1 MNYQIRLD
9 GMFEFPTQTA
19 YKDTILDQFQKGLSY
34 KGTLEEAMYDIDVVP
49 NGENMLCQF
58 FLKAGF
64 EFRSDASTNEAVA
77 EFLEEFE
84 HLGEP
89 VELDYSIQE
98 AVHQIL
104 VKEPGK
110 PAEVRT
116 TDAFYLCDLKGL
128 FPGGSSFTMER
139 VSLNKEHTLWMLV
152 DEDGLAKELPLN
164 FLMPMDHAYFPIQKI
179 VGTAVFVRTK
189 PADVWN
195 EEIYDYEVANLPEN
209 QAQAIQG
216 IFSEDTQ
223 AQLHGKFSDYGKG
236 HVVIEQW

>member
-34 KGTLEEAMYDIDVVP
+34 KGTLEEAEYDIDVIP

-223 AQLHGKFSDYGKG
+223 AQLHGKFFDYGKG

>member
-34 KGTLEEAMYDIDVVP
+34 KGTLEEAEYDIDVIP

-139 VSLNKEHTLWMLV
+139 VSLNKEHTFWMLV

-223 AQLHGKFSDYGKG
+223 AQLHGKFSDYGKS

>member
-34 KGTLEEAMYDIDVVP
+34 KGTLEEAEYDIDVIP

-89 VELDYSIQE
+89 VELNYSIGE
-98 AVHQIL
+98 AVHQLL
-104 VKEPGK
+104 VKEPGQ
-110 PAEVRT
+110 PAEIRT
-116 TDAFYLCDLKGL
+116 TDALYLCDLKGL
-128 FPGGSSFTMER
+128 FPGGSGITMER
-139 VSLNKEHTLWMLV
+139 VPLNREHTLWMLV
-152 DEDGLAKELPLN
+152 DEDGLAKDLPLN
-164 FLMPMDHAYFPIQKI
+164 FLMPMDNAYFPIQKI

-189 PADVWN
+189 FADVWR
-195 EEIYDYEVANLPEN
+195 EEIYDYEVGNLPEH
-209 QAQAIQG
+209 QIEQIQK
-216 IFSEDTQ
+216 IFSDEVQTQ
-223 AQLHGKFSDYGKG
+223 LRSNFIDCGKG
-236 HVVIEQW
+236 LLVVECW

>member
-58 FLKAGF
+58 FLKASF
-64 EFRSDASTNEAVA
+64 EFGSDSSPNEAIA

-89 VELDYSIQE
+89 VELNYSIGE
-98 AVHQIL
+98 AVHQLL
-104 VKEPGK
+104 VKEPGQ
-110 PAEVRT
+110 PAEIRT
-116 TDAFYLCDLKGL
+116 TDALYLCDLKGL
-128 FPGGSSFTMER
+128 FPGGSGITMER
-139 VSLNKEHTLWMLV
+139 VRLNREHTLWMLV
-152 DEDGLAKELPLN
+152 DEDGLAKDLPLN
-164 FLMPMDHAYFPIQKI
+164 FLMPMDNAYFPIQKI

-189 PADVWN
+189 FADVWR
-195 EEIYDYEVANLPEN
+195 EEIYDYEVGNLPEH
-209 QAQAIQG
+209 QIEQIQK
-216 IFSEDTQ
+216 IFSDEVQTQ
-223 AQLHGKFSDYGKG
+223 LRSNFIDCGKG
-236 HVVIEQW
+236 LLVVECW

>member
-34 KGTLEEAMYDIDVVP
+34 KGTLEEAEYDIDVIP

-58 FLKAGF
+58 FLKASF

-139 VSLNKEHTLWMLV
+139 VSLNKEHTFWMLV

-223 AQLHGKFSDYGKG
+223 AQLHGKFSDYGKS